1 MRIVIAGGSG
11 FLGRAL
17 AAALAADGHEVVVL
31 SRRGSPIPGAARGV
45 AWTPDGTATGE
56 WARELDGAGAVVN
69 LAGEGIADKR
79 WSAERKAAIRE
90 SRVRATRSVVAA
102 MRDAKVRPPVF
113 VQGSAVG
120 YYGTPGDTRLDE
132 SSPPGSDFL
141 ADVCVRW
148 EAEAQ
153 PALALGCRL
162 IVIRTGIVLAR
173 DGGALKELIRPFRL
187 FVGGPMASGRQY
199 MSWIHR
205 DDWVG
210 LVRWAIATASAS
222 GVYNATA
229 PDPVPNATFS
239 RALGRALHRPSLV
252 PVPAFALRVI
262 VGEFAQSGLIEGQRV
277 IPQRALDAGFR
288 FKFPD
293 LDGALRAAVG

>member
-17 AAALAADGHEVVVL
+17 AAGLAAEGHEVVVL
-31 SRRGSPIPGAARGV
+31 SRRGSAIPGAARGV
-45 AWTPDGTATGE
+45 AWAPDGTATGG
-56 WARELDGAGAVVN
+56 WSREIDGAGAVVN
-69 LAGEGIADKR
+69 LAGEGIADRR
-79 WSAERKAAIRE
+79 WSAQRKAAIRE

-102 MRDAKVRPPVF
+102 IRDAQTRPPVL
-113 VQGSAVG
+113 VQGSAIG
-120 YYGTPGDTRLDE
+120 YYGTDGDERLDE
-132 SSPPGSDFL
+132 SASPGSDFL

-148 EAEAQ
+148 EAEAH
-153 PALALGCRL
+153 PVAALGCRL
-162 IVIRTGIVLAR
+162 AVIRTGIVLAR
-173 DGGALKELIRPFRL
+173 DGGALKELMRPFRF

-205 DDWVG
+205 DDWVR
-210 LVRWAIATASAS
+210 LVSWAIATTSAS

-229 PDPVPNATFS
+229 PEPVPNATFS
-239 RALGRALHRPSLV
+239 RALGRAMHRPSLL

-277 IPQRALDAGFR
+277 VPRRALDAGFQ

-293 LDGALRAAVG
+293 LDSALRAAV

>member
-31 SRRGSPIPGAARGV
+31 SRRGSPIRGAARGV

-56 WARELDGAGAVVN
+56 WARELDGAGAVVI
-69 LAGEGIADKR
+69 LGAEGIDDKR
-79 WSAERKAAIRE
+79 GSADRKAAIRG

-222 GVYNATA
+222 GV
-229 PDPVPNATFS
+229 
-239 RALGRALHRPSLV
+239 
-252 PVPAFALRVI
+252 
-262 VGEFAQSGLIEGQRV
+262 
-277 IPQRALDAGFR
+277 
-288 FKFPD
+288 
-293 LDGALRAAVG
+293 